1 MRLIRLPGP
10 ALRPFV
16 RRLWFS
22 EDGTATAVREH
33 VLPTGAMHLV
43 FRLSDHPLR
52 LFDGAADRVGRLVG
66 LAVVGGARSSFYVRD
81 VSQPMRSVGAELLPG
96 AAQVL
101 FGMPADELAE
111 RHTALDDLWGGS
123 AARDTRA
130 RILDAGD
137 AVRSLDAFES
147 LLRARLPVVRGLHP
161 AVAHAL
167 GRFAAGADVGDVVA
181 DTGYSHRRFIGLFR
195 AAVGLGPKRY
205 CRVIRFQQVLDR
217 GAEHAS
223 WVDLALAAGY
233 SDQPHL
239 NRDFRELAGVSPS
252 HFRRASPGWSRHVPV

>member
-1 MRLIRLPGP
+1 MRLIRVPGP

-16 RRLWFS
+16 RHLWFA
-22 EDGTATAVREH
+22 EDPPPATVREH

-52 LFDGAADRVGRLVG
+52 LFDGPGDRVGRLVG
-66 LAVVGGARSSFYVRD
+66 LAVVGGTRSSFYARD

-111 RHTALDDLWGGS
+111 RHTALDDLWGR
-123 AARDTRA
+123 AAGEART
-130 RILDAGD
+130 RILEAGD
-137 AVRSLDAFES
+137 AARSLDAFES

-167 GRFAAGADVGDVVA
+167 GRFALGADVGEVVA
-181 DTGYSHRRFIGLFR
+181 GTGYSHRRFIGLFR
-195 AAVGLGPKRY
+195 EAVGLAPKRY
-205 CRVIRFQQVLDR
+205 CRVLRFQHVLDR
-217 GAEHAS
+217 GAQHAS
-223 WVDLALAAGY
+223 WVDVALAAGY

-239 NRDFRELAGVSPS
+239 NREFRELAGVSPG

>member
-1 MRLIRLPGP
+1 MRLIRPPGP
-10 ALRPFV
+10 QLRPFV
-16 RRLWFS
+16 RRLWAAG
-22 EDGTATAVREH
+22 DPTPGAREH

-43 FRLSDHPLR
+43 FRLSDDPLR
-52 LFDGAADRVGRLVG
+52 LFDGAGDQIGRVIG

-96 AAQVL
+96 AAQAL
-101 FGMPADELAE
+101 FGVPADELAE
-111 RHTALDDLWGGS
+111 RHTALDDLWGCVAGE
-123 AARDTRA
+123 ARA

-137 AVRSLDAFES
+137 PAQSLDVFEG
-147 LLRARLPVVRGLHP
+147 LLRDRLPVVRGLHP

-167 GRFAAGADVGDVVA
+167 GRFAVGADVGDVVA
-181 DTGYSHRRFIGLFR
+181 DTGYSHRRFIALFR

-205 CRVIRFQQVLDR
+205 CRVRRFRQVLDH
-217 GAEHAS
+217 GPQHAS

-239 NRDFRELAGVSPS
+239 NREFRELAGVSPR
-252 HFRRASPGWSRHVPV
+252 HFLRAAPGWSRHVPV